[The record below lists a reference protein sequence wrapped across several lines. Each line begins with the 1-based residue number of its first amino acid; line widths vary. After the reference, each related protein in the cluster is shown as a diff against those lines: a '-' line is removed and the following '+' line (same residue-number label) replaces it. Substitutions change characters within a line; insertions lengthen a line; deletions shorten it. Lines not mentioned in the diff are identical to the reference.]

1 MSADMWRT
9 FLAGGFFASLM
20 FVCGLYFVIVTRNM
34 IRAIIGLELLIKG
47 VTLLI
52 VVAGYVTGRVALAQ
66 AFVITIIVIEVVLAV
81 VAGGIAVSVF
91 RVNSSIDVRQLRNLK
106 G

>member
-1 MSADMWRT
+1 MSSQSWQI
-9 FLAGGFFASLM
+9 FLTSSFFAVLM
-20 FVCGLYFVIVTRNM
+20 FVCGLYFIIVTRNM
-34 IRAIIGLELLIKG
+34 IRAIIGLELMIKG

-52 VVAGYVTGRVALAQ
+52 IVAGYVTGRTALAQ
-66 AFVITIIVIEVVLAV
+66 AFVITVIVIEVVIAV